1 MIEEILSE
9 IKTAEKSAA
18 QVVAKAEERA
28 EQIRAAA
35 DEQCAAVEQ
44 KARADAK
51 NYRETAV
58 AEAEKSAAEKCGEYA
73 AETRKLCAGLKKDYR
88 AAALRIADE
97 LFRRITNGDC

>member
-35 DEQCAAVEQ
+35 DEQCAAG
-44 KARADAK
+44 DGP
-51 NYRETAV
+51 
-58 AEAEKSAAEKCGEYA
+58 AELL
-73 AETRKLCAGLKKDYR
+73 KLFWVHIPRLPVR
-88 AAALRIADE
+88 
-97 LFRRITNGDC
+97 